1 MSPVRQRNNV
11 SVSRGKLRNLSV
23 CPSVAYEVQTNEGM
37 NDEAEDFYAILGVV
51 SPKMVQ
57 VHLQCLK
64 PLTSRQIL
72 LAYSLHPMTF
82 HKTHAIYYCVLRFVS
97 PSSDTVRRIAIV
109 TCPTY
114 LFLDFG
120 AEPRRISEGY

>member
-1 MSPVRQRNNV
+1 MMSFSSVSRPVTGPICTGVAAGRHHIGCPRLMSPVRQRNNV

-57 VHLQCLK
+57 VHL
-64 PLTSRQIL
+64 
-72 LAYSLHPMTF
+72 
-82 HKTHAIYYCVLRFVS
+82 
-97 PSSDTVRRIAIV
+97 
-109 TCPTY
+109 
-114 LFLDFG
+114 
-120 AEPRRISEGY
+120 

>member
-57 VHLQCLK
+57 VHL
-64 PLTSRQIL
+64 
-72 LAYSLHPMTF
+72 
-82 HKTHAIYYCVLRFVS
+82 
-97 PSSDTVRRIAIV
+97 
-109 TCPTY
+109 
-114 LFLDFG
+114 
-120 AEPRRISEGY
+120 